1 MNLRICSIG
10 AMEYSERAIDKELD
24 ELLPELPAI
33 ALDGPKGVG
42 KTETCRRR
50 AGSVVALDRD
60 RDREVF
66 VADPERITRIT
77 PPVLVDEWQL
87 APGSW
92 DVVRRAVDDGA
103 PAGSFLLTGS
113 STPQAKGPGHSG
125 AGRIVSLRMR
135 PMSFPERNLEN
146 PTVGLG
152 ELLGGGARIVGE
164 SGLGLADYA
173 EEITRSGLPGIRGLG
188 ERARRLQL
196 DGYLA
201 RITRRLLDGDGEG
214 MAPRGESLG
223 NWLRAYAA
231 ATSTT
236 AAFEAIRDAATPGD
250 ADTMARTTAIRYR
263 DWLDALWLLDPVPAW
278 RAPGSVLRRLS
289 AGPKHH
295 LADPA
300 LAARALDVDVDLL
313 LDGQGRVI
321 SGHGTLLGA
330 LFESLVTLTVRVLAQ
345 GLEARVWHLRTHR
358 GEHEIDLLVEGRG
371 GVLVGVEVKLSA
383 SVTDRDVKHLLWLR
397 DQLGDKVKD
406 LVVVSTGPTAYR
418 RGDRVAVVPL
428 ALLGP

>member
-1 MNLRICSIG
+1 
-10 AMEYSERAIDKELD
+10 
-24 ELLPELPAI
+24 
-33 ALDGPKGVG
+33 
-42 KTETCRRR
+42 
-50 AGSVVALDRD
+50 
-60 RDREVF
+60 
-66 VADPERITRIT
+66 
-77 PPVLVDEWQL
+77 
-87 APGSW
+87 
-92 DVVRRAVDDGA
+92 
-103 PAGSFLLTGS
+103 
-113 STPQAKGPGHSG
+113 
-125 AGRIVSLRMR
+125 
-135 PMSFPERNLEN
+135 
-146 PTVGLG
+146 
-152 ELLGGGARIVGE
+152 
-164 SGLGLADYA
+164 
-173 EEITRSGLPGIRGLG
+173 
-188 ERARRLQL
+188 
-196 DGYLA
+196 
-201 RITRRLLDGDGEG
+201 
-214 MAPRGESLG
+214 
-223 NWLRAYAA
+223 
-231 ATSTT
+231 
-236 AAFEAIRDAATPGD
+236 
-250 ADTMARTTAIRYR
+250 MARTTAIRYR

-371 GVLVGVEVKLSA
+371 GALVGVEVKLSA

-418 RGDRVAVVPL
+418 RGDGVAVVPL

>member
-1 MNLRICSIG
+1 
-10 AMEYSERAIDKELD
+10 MEYPERAIDKELD

-87 APGSW
+87 APSSW

-113 STPQAKGPGHSG
+113 STPLAKGPGHSG

-152 ELLGGGARIVGE
+152 ELLGGGARIAGE

-214 MAPRGESLG
+214 VAPRGESLG

-263 DWLDALWLLDPVPAW
+263 GWLDALRLLDPVPAW

-358 GEHEIDLLVEGRG
+358 GEHEIALLVEGRG
-371 GVLVGVEVKLSA
+371 GALVGVEVKLSA

-418 RGDRVAVVPL
+418 RGDGVAVVPL

>member
-1 MNLRICSIG
+1 MYLR
-10 AMEYSERAIDKELD
+10 RTVD
-24 ELLPELPAI
+24 ELLDTFLPQAPAI
-33 ALDGPKGVG
+33 ALDGAKGVG
-42 KTETCRRR
+42 KTGTALQR
-50 AGSVVALDRD
+50 ATKVFLLDRPD
-60 RDREVF
+60 QRALVEADPDGIRRPGTTLLDEWSRMPEVWDLVRREV
-66 VADPERITRIT
+66 DN
-77 PPVLVDEWQL
+77 
-87 APGSW
+87 
-92 DVVRRAVDDGA
+92 GA
-103 PAGSFLLTGS
+103 GPGSFLLTGS
-113 STPQAKGPGHSG
+113 ATPATAQGTHSG
-125 AGRIVSLRMR
+125 AGRILSLRMR

-152 ELLGGGARIVGE
+152 ELLGGGARIAGE

-201 RITRRLLDGDGEG
+201 RTKRRLLGGDGEG
-214 MAPRGESLG
+214 VAPRGESLG

-263 DWLDALWLLDPVPAW
+263 GWLDALRLLDPVPAW

-371 GVLVGVEVKLSA
+371 GALVGVEVKLSA
-383 SVTDRDVKHLLWLR
+383 SATDRDVKHLLWLR

-418 RGDRVAVVPL
+418 RGDGVAVVPL